1 MSISVIVPM
10 RNEGENVRPLAD
22 EIYEFIRSNNLMTLT
37 EVIFVDDNSEDDTYG
52 QIKLSSA
59 KFPLIKAIRL
69 NGEGGKGAAIKAGI
83 KEARGDILV
92 TMDGD
97 LQHSPQWI
105 PSLVMRIME
114 DGLDL
119 VVAARM
125 YGSCS
130 PYRRVLSRAFSWIF
144 NALFGLRLTTP
155 NEGFKAFRRVS
166 VSQLNISANDFDFDI
181 ELLVKAKRAGLKIG
195 EVPILLR
202 TRLHGTSKVRTLKV
216 VPLFLYRMVKLWLD
230 LRRRSALR

>member
-1 MSISVIVPM
+1 MGISLVVPM
-10 RNEGENVRPLAD
+10 RNEEENVRPLAE
-22 EIYEFIRSNNLMTLT
+22 EIYEFIRINDLMDLT

-52 QIKLSSA
+52 QIKFSST
-59 KFPLIKAIRL
+59 KFPFIRAIRL
-69 NGEGGKGAAIKAGI
+69 NGERGKGAAIKAGI
-83 KEARGDILV
+83 REAKGDILV

-105 PSLVMRIME
+105 PSLVRAIME

-119 VVAARM
+119 VVAARIDGN
-125 YGSCS
+125 YS
-130 PYRRVLSRAFSWIF
+130 PYRRVLSRAFSRIF
-144 NALFGLRLTTP
+144 GALFGLRLTTP

-181 ELLVKAKRAGLKIG
+181 ELLVKAKRAGLKVG

-202 TRLHGTSKVRTLKV
+202 NRLHGSSKVRTLKV
-216 VPLFLYRMVKLWLD
+216 VPLFLYRMSRLWLD
-230 LRRRSALR
+230 RGGRSASR